1 MASPSPLDRCWVVKD
16 SPGSLP
22 IMPAVRAAVER
33 HWPDTQRAA
42 ASVLG
47 DETLA
52 AEIMEGAIEQAVA
65 YLADHPP
72 EDQEDVSAVLSR
84 FCRQEVGRRRKQR
97 RSFVFI
103 DHSVVP
109 ETSSSCSPISA
120 VDAAIDAERI
130 LADAPPKVREALM
143 MRYGSSESW
152 SDVAAR
158 TATSPG
164 AIRKKCKR
172 CLDRIRQKLRIL
184 GTPQ

>member
-1 MASPSPLDRCWVVKD
+1 
-16 SPGSLP
+16 
-22 IMPAVRAAVER
+22 MPAVCTAVER
-33 HWPDTQRAA
+33 HWPDIHRAA

-47 DETLA
+47 DDTLA
-52 AEIMEGAIEQAVA
+52 AEIMEKAIEQAVA

-84 FCRQEVGRRRKQR
+84 FCRLEVGRRRKQR
-97 RSFVFI
+97 APFVFI
-103 DHSVVP
+103 DSPVAS
-109 ETSSSCSPISA
+109 EASSSYSPISA

-130 LADAPPKVREALM
+130 LVDAPPRVREAMM
-143 MRYGSSESW
+143 MRYGSSDSW
-152 SDVAAR
+152 RDVAAR